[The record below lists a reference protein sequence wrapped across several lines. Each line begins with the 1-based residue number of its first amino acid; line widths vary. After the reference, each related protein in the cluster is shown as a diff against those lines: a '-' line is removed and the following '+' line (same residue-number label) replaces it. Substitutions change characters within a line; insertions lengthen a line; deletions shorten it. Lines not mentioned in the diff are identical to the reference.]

1 MDEIENP
8 IQESTTSLESLGK
21 KETQGAKERETWSG
35 KFDFFLSAL
44 GYAGKRIIHQYK
56 TFNTIFV

>member
-8 IQESTTSLESLGK
+8 TQESTTSLESLGK
-21 KETQGAKERETWSG
+21 KETKGAKERETWSG

-56 TFNTIFV
+56 TFNTILI

>member
-8 IQESTTSLESLGK
+8 AQESTTSLESLDK

-44 GYAGKRIIHQYK
+44 GYAGKRIIH
-56 TFNTIFV
+56 